1 MMSIEYPN
9 APGSKKFNGQTYTL
23 HGTIPEPSKQ
33 KAEDYAKTLRKF
45 GNYVRV
51 VGIDGYY
58 HLYVCKHE
66 EPVTPHERIIQG
78 LSSEELE
85 TMDDF

>member
-1 MMSIEYPN
+1 MSSIEYTN
-9 APGSKKFNGQTYTL
+9 APGSKKFDGKTYTL
-23 HGTIPEPSKQ
+23 HGSIPESSKQ

-45 GNYVRV
+45 GNYVKV
-51 VGIDGYY
+51 VPIGGYY

-66 EPVTPHERIIQG
+66 EPVTSYERIING
-78 LSSEELE
+78 LSPEELE